1 MHIGDGKNNGF
12 FKKYIE
18 GFEGRWI
25 VCDNN
30 VESIVNAF
38 RKAIETLPTFELKI
52 PKRMEPANIVKK
64 LIED

>member
-1 MHIGDGKNNGF
+1 M
-12 FKKYIE
+12 KYIE

-30 VESIVNAF
+30 VESIVEAF
-38 RKAIETLPTFELKI
+38 HKAIETLPTFELKI
-52 PKRMEPANIVKK
+52 PKRMEPANIARK

>member
-1 MHIGDGKNNGF
+1 M
-12 FKKYIE
+12 
-18 GFEGRWI
+18 
-25 VCDNN
+25 CDNN